1 MTNRKKKRFLKTI
14 ITLFVILLIIIT
26 LPYYKTKIYRFSE
39 PAPFKGEIFYNPY
52 ENLKENWIKANFH
65 AHSKTFGGITNGKNT
80 VEEIIER
87 YVSLGYNLI
96 GISNYNQTTEKKIS
110 QKIFFYVYEH
120 GYNLMRSHQLVINS
134 EKPSYFDFPLFLS
147 RSHKQYIINDI
158 KKENN
163 IIVLAHPLFKKGYSH
178 DDLKYLVNYD
188 CIEGVS
194 PMAQSVSHWD
204 YALSHGHTA
213 WIMGNDDAHDITDGK
228 SGVCWTMINADTQE
242 EKTVMESLK
251 RGSFY
256 AVKGWLGQEMNRIK
270 SVAVHH
276 DTFELVLDKISDSI
290 IIKSDWGKT
299 VSFEINTDKITYKI
313 KESDSY
319 IRAEIFDTEPYND
332 YTKIYLNPVIRTNDN
347 CFIKHN
353 NTIQKN
359 YTATIFFV
367 VLLVLVHCTLIYLIF
382 LLNFRKKKV
391 NKFLP

>member
-1 MTNRKKKRFLKTI
+1 
-14 ITLFVILLIIIT
+14 
-26 LPYYKTKIYRFSE
+26 
-39 PAPFKGEIFYNPY
+39 
-52 ENLKENWIKANFH
+52 
-65 AHSKTFGGITNGKNT
+65 
-80 VEEIIER
+80 
-87 YVSLGYNLI
+87 
-96 GISNYNQTTEKKIS
+96 
-110 QKIFFYVYEH
+110 
-120 GYNLMRSHQLVINS
+120 
-134 EKPSYFDFPLFLS
+134 
-147 RSHKQYIINDI
+147 
-158 KKENN
+158 
-163 IIVLAHPLFKKGYSH
+163 
-178 DDLKYLVNYD
+178 
-188 CIEGVS
+188 
-194 PMAQSVSHWD
+194 
-204 YALSHGHTA
+204 
-213 WIMGNDDAHDITDGK
+213 
-228 SGVCWTMINADTQE
+228 
-242 EKTVMESLK
+242 
-251 RGSFY
+251 
-256 AVKGWLGQEMNRIK
+256 MNRIK